1 MQLGSRV
8 KELCRERNISVAK
21 IERMAGIPEKSIS
34 KWDTNI
40 PSFDKVERVVNAF
53 GISFDEFMGEGRK
66 SVLLDMPKSW
76 YDEIDAA
83 ASIWKAPINEFISIS
98 AFNNA
103 VTVNTE
109 AENKIRCEQGLP
121 PIGKSGVSWNPQQT
135 TSVPAPSIFKSIKD
149 KLS

>member
-40 PSFDKVERVVNAF
+40 PSFDKVERVVNAL
-53 GISFDEFMGEGRK
+53 GISFDEFTENGTAHVE
-66 SVLLDMPKSW
+66 LDMPRSW
-76 YDEIDAA
+76 YNTIKAGAHICKESVNDFIERSALNYALNLIDAEDREEEG
-83 ASIWKAPINEFISIS
+83 PRDLRGQ
-98 AFNNA
+98 
-103 VTVNTE
+103 TE
-109 AENKIRCEQGLP
+109 K
-121 PIGKSGVSWNPQQT
+121 PQQT
-135 TSVPAPSIFKSIKD
+135 ASVPAPSIFKSIKD